1 MIGCDKEDIT
11 EKELIKGIKMKE
23 KLDNIIC
30 KIAKIIK
37 IVSFSVVGI
46 IIIMTFIFNIIA
58 K

>member
-1 MIGCDKEDIT
+1 MIGYDKEDIT
-11 EKELIKGIKMKE
+11 EKELIKGMKMEE

-46 IIIMTFIFNIIA
+46 IIIMTLILNIIA